1 MGKDKVFV
9 DRDEF
14 MRQMI
19 KCLSSEEWKKALE
32 CSEVH
37 AASAQW
43 GMAFCANYAAVHTP
57 YVTKDTYPCNYCGS
71 CPIWLA
77 AFEPD
82 TGLDTLEKV
91 IIECVRRD
99 CDLVGRKAEN
109 AQV

>member
-37 AASAQW
+37 ATSAQW
-43 GMAFCANYAAVHTP
+43 GMAFCANYAVVHTP
-57 YVTKDTYPCNYCGS
+57 YMTK
-71 CPIWLA
+71 
-77 AFEPD
+77 
-82 TGLDTLEKV
+82 DTLEKV
-91 IIECVRRD
+91 IID
-99 CDLVGRKAEN
+99 CSLVGKKIEN
-109 AQV
+109 AQI

>member
-1 MGKDKVFV
+1 MNMSDKIYV

-19 KCLSSEEWKKALE
+19 KCLGSEEWKKALE
-32 CSEVH
+32 
-37 AASAQW
+37 W
-43 GMAFCANYAAVHTP
+43 GMAFCANYAVVHTP
-57 YVTKDTYPCNYCGS
+57 YITMQDHKDTYPCNYCGS

-82 TGLDTLEKV
+82 TNLDTLEKV

-99 CDLVGRKAEN
+99 CHLVGKKVEN
-109 AQV
+109 AKV